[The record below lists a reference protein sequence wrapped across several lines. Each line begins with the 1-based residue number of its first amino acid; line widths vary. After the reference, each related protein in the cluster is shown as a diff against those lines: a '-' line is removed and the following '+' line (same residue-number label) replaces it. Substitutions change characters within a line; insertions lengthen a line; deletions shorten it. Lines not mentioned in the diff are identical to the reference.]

1 MELSLQ
7 ETLLQNMWLK
17 GRFFIFVHWKA
28 SEEFKGKQIA
38 ILEKNLLV
46 SSICST
52 VEGWEVI
59 SKNSLRGLPWWRSG

>member
-1 MELSLQ
+1 MESSLQ

-28 SEEFKGKQIA
+28 SEEVKGKQIA

-52 VEGWEVI
+52 VEGWEMI
-59 SKNSLRGLPWWRSG
+59 DQSDFLQHLW